1 MSEAVLNALERDVEQ
16 ARAKF
21 ADDLARLR
29 SPANLAR
36 FKDDLWADAR
46 EAKDEVIDSAKEAA
60 QDGAQRFLAELKAR
74 AAANPLATIAIG
86 AGLAW
91 RLVHRPPIATV
102 LIGLGLISLAR
113 TAPAQRGAYMGMND
127 EDPPLL
133 RQNHLRGGGQS
144 RTETFADAAK
154 DILQDWSAQAG
165 DTARETA
172 AQIGDKAAAVADR
185 ATDAL
190 HDAGEVARDTV
201 THVTDKA
208 GAMAARASQTLRDA
222 VPDQDERDAYLLGAA
237 ALAVAAAVGIAYQRR
252 DWRDGSL
259 AGADLHRTDRDGLS

>member
-1 MSEAVLNALERDVEQ
+1 V
-16 ARAKF
+16 
-21 ADDLARLR
+21 
-29 SPANLAR
+29 
-36 FKDDLWADAR
+36 
-46 EAKDEVIDSAKEAA
+46 AA
-60 QDGAQRFLAELKAR
+60 
-74 AAANPLATIAIG
+74 
-86 AGLAW
+86 
-91 RLVHRPPIATV
+91 V

-113 TAPAQRGAYMGMND
+113 TAPARGAYMGMND

-154 DILQDWSAQAG
+154 DILQDWSSQAG

-185 ATDAL
+185 ATHAL

-252 DWRDGSL
+252 DWRDSSL

>member
-16 ARAKF
+16 ARGKF
-21 ADDLARLR
+21 ATDLARLR

-46 EAKDEVIDSAKEAA
+46 EVKDEVIDKAKEAA

-74 AAANPLATIAIG
+74 IAANPLATIAIG

-102 LIGLGLISLAR
+102 LIGLGLIGLAR

-127 EDPPLL
+127 EDPAPL
-133 RQNHLRGGGQS
+133 RQNGLRDGGQS
-144 RTETFADAAK
+144 RTETLANGAK
-154 DILQDWSAQAG
+154 EILQDWRAQAG
-165 DTARETA
+165 DMARETA
-172 AQIGDKAAAVADR
+172 AQIADKAASAADR

-190 HDAGEVARDTV
+190 CDAREVARDTV
-201 THVTDKA
+201 TQVTDNA
-208 GAMAARASQTLRDA
+208 GVMAARASQTLRDA
-222 VPDQDERDAYLLGAA
+222 VPDRDERDAYLLGAA

-252 DWRDGSL
+252 DRRD
-259 AGADLHRTDRDGLS
+259 A